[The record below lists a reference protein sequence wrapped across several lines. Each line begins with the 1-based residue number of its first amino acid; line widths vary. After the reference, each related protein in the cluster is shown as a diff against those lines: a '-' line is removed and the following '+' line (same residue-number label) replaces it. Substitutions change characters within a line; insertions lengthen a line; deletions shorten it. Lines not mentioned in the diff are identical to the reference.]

1 MERVKEF
8 WVKAYPIIRNKY
20 VFTSVA
26 FVLWLSFFD
35 ENRMIDQVRGTHKV
49 SQLEESMEFYQN
61 EIRNSRE
68 DLNVLATNQ
77 QRLERFAREKYLMK
91 KDNED
96 IFVLTTK

>member
-1 MERVKEF
+1 
-8 WVKAYPIIRNKY
+8 
-20 VFTSVA
+20 
-26 FVLWLSFFD
+26 
-35 ENRMIDQVRGTHKV
+35 MIDQVRGTHKV

-61 EIRNSRE
+61 EIRISRE